1 MKSLRAFVLAYPVL
15 LPAALLATWT
25 AGRLSLGYWPR
36 PSLDDPK
43 SIGPLVD
50 FFYRGTELLLILG
63 LPVFLTAI
71 LALMGRAWTHRPD
84 RRLSSLVVLA
94 AVTSFSAVVLLLR
107 WDPLEVMSW
116 YAD

>member
-15 LPAALLATWT
+15 LPAAFLATWT
-25 AGRLSLGYWPR
+25 AGRFSLGYWPR

-63 LPVFLTAI
+63 LPLFLVSI
-71 LALMGRAWTHRPD
+71 LALLGRALTQRPE
-84 RRLSSLVVLA
+84 RRPLTLTVLA
-94 AVTSFSAVVLLLR
+94 SAVCFGAAILFLR
-107 WDPLEVMSW
+107 WDPLEVMRW

>member
-1 MKSLRAFVLAYPVL
+1 MNAFRAFVLAYPIL

-63 LPVFLTAI
+63 LPLFLTAL
-71 LALMGRAWTHRPD
+71 LALVGRAVTHRPE
-84 RRLSSLVVLA
+84 RRPLSLVLFTA
-94 AVTSFSAVVLLLR
+94 LTSFCAVLLLLR
-107 WDPLEVMSW
+107 WDPLQVMRW